1 MNPAISTD
9 ITIRE
14 LLDCYPQLLQTFMNM
29 GLKCVGCPT
38 EAFHTLED
46 VALEYHLGLDQLY
59 ERIFDAI
66 GDNVLPK
73 AD

>member
-1 MNPAISTD
+1 MD
-9 ITIRE
+9 
-14 LLDCYPQLLQTFMNM
+14 M

-46 VALEYHLGLDQLY
+46 VAREYHLGLDQLY

-66 GDNVLPK
+66 GDNVPPM

>member
-1 MNPAISTD
+1 MNPAVATD
-9 ITIRE
+9 ITIKE
-14 LLDCYPQLLQTFMNM
+14 LLDCYPQLLQTFMDI

-46 VALEYHLGLDQLY
+46 VAKEYHLSLDQLY
-59 ERIFDAI
+59 ERILDTI
-66 GDNVLPK
+66 GDNVRPK